1 MSHGQTRA
9 RLIWLLVPLA
19 LVAAVGCSGDD
30 DIGASAPAPL
40 DRETTTTAAQPA
52 EPRAGPPQGE
62 RLVSALHRGGYV
74 VFFRHTATDRSPDDQ
89 HPVDFG
95 DCDTQRN
102 LSDDGRDQAR
112 AIGEAFER
120 LDIPVGRVLSSPFCR
135 AIDTAEIAFGR
146 TTPEPAIENL
156 ETSADDTEREH
167 RNDGLR
173 RLLSAAPDDGTNT
186 VLTSHGYNIEA
197 VADVT
202 TAEGDGY
209 VFRPE
214 AAGSYVLVATITP
227 DGWGELADQFGG
239 NGG

>member
-1 MSHGQTRA
+1 
-9 RLIWLLVPLA
+9 
-19 LVAAVGCSGDD
+19 LVAGATGARRRGWLQRRRRQRRERTRVPRPRDNDD
-30 DIGASAPAPL
+30 RGPAGRAACPPAPWGTTGVGSPRWRL
-40 DRETTTTAAQPA
+40 RHLLPPHGDRLEPGRPASRRLRRLRHAA
-52 EPRAGPPQGE
+52 EP
-62 RLVSALHRGGYV
+62 L
-74 VFFRHTATDRSPDDQ
+74 
-89 HPVDFG
+89 
-95 DCDTQRN
+95 
-102 LSDDGRDQAR
+102 DDGRDQAR

-135 AIDTAEIAFGR
+135 AIDTADIALGR

-156 ETSADDTEREH
+156 ETSADDAEREQ

-173 RLLSAAPDDGTNT
+173 RLLSAAPDGGTNT

-239 NGG
+239 NGE

>member
-1 MSHGQTRA
+1 MSHRHTKA
-9 RLIWLLVPLA
+9 RLVWLLVPLA

-30 DIGASAPAPL
+30 SGASAPAFR

-52 EPRAGPPQGE
+52 EPPAGPLQAE
-62 RLVSALHRGGYV
+62 RLVSALRGGGYV
-74 VFFRHTATDRSPDDQ
+74 IFFRHTATDWSPDDR
-89 HPVDFG
+89 HPVDFD

-102 LSDDGRDQAR
+102 LSDEGRDQAR
-112 AIGEAFER
+112 AIGEAFDT

-135 AIDTAEIAFGR
+135 ALDTAEIAFGR

-173 RLLSAAPDDGTNT
+173 RLLSAAPGDGTNT

-202 TAEGDGY
+202 TAEGDVY

-214 AAGSYVLVATITP
+214 PAGSYVLVATVAP
-227 DGWGELADQFGG
+227 DGWGELADQFAG
-239 NGG
+239 NAG